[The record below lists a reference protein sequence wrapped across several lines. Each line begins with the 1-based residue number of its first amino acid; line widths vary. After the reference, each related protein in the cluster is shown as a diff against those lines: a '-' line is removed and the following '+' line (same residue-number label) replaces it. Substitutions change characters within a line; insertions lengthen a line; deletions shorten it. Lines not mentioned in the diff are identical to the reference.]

1 MKRLM
6 ALLLTGVLLVS
17 GCAPAGQKITREERL
32 RFFEFADAY
41 RLDLMAD
48 FVEGESPAIPTGEGA
63 PFAELIDYRQTKAG
77 DRTLV
82 TARYVLYS
90 FPEFSAQPD
99 PRSHPNYEWAKDT
112 VVNGETDGFAVEAV
126 VDLKFYLPEEDEELQ
141 LISKKTLE

>member
-6 ALLLTGVLLVS
+6 ALLLAGALLFS

-48 FVEGESPAIPTGEGA
+48 FENVPAPVLEAEEGA
-63 PFAELIDYRQTKAG
+63 PFAELIDFRQEPDG
-77 DRTLV
+77 DKTLV

-99 PRSHPNYEWAKDT
+99 PRTHPNYEWAKDT

-141 LISKKTLE
+141 LISKKTLK